1 VSEWTVDT
9 VKEWVASQLME
20 RDKAIGK
27 LEAQTEKRFDAANEI
42 KQAMADQAATF
53 ITRAEAMAS
62 MSRNAEDIKAAT
74 DRLNLSQG
82 RDAAGSDSWAR
93 WLAILAVLVALGGL
107 IFHK

>member
-9 VKEWVASQLME
+9 LKEWVASQLSE

-42 KQAMADQAATF
+42 KQAMANQAGTF
-53 ITRAEAMAS
+53 ITRTEAVAS

-74 DRLNLSQG
+74 DRLNKGEG
-82 RDAAGSDSWAR
+82 RDSASSDNWAR
-93 WLAILAVLVALGGL
+93 LIAILAVLVALGSL
-107 IFHK
+107 IFKK